1 MLLSFKILDSPGTK
15 KDARHRKKTWEKNI
29 VKKSGRA
36 SSSFDSA
43 PRRGECWK
51 EGKESCKPECWRPR
65 QAEGTEGVAQ
75 PRPSSSSRVWRH
87 GSSGGGC
94 CPTTLLSS
102 SWLLQ
107 GGGLASYQTLPCSSR
122 KAKLRMFMWKLSSK
136 IFFNK
141 IK

>member
-36 SSSFDSA
+36 SSSFDSP

-65 QAEGTEGVAQ
+65 QAERTEGVAR
-75 PRPSSSSRVWRH
+75 PRPRAAECGDVAPQGADAAPQHFSTPA
-87 GSSGGGC
+87 GC
-94 CPTTLLSS
+94 CRVEVWPLTRPFHV
-102 SWLLQ
+102 
-107 GGGLASYQTLPCSSR
+107 LPEKPNSECLCGNSPL
-122 KAKLRMFMWKLSSK
+122 K
-136 IFFNK
+136 FFL